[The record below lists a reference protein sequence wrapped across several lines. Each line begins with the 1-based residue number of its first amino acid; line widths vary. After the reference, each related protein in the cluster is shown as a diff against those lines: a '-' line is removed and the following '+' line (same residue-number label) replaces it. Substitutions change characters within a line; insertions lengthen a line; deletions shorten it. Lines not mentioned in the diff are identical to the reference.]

1 LSRGGKS
8 GNFAGMSAVDPG
20 REALR
25 AKLGRL
31 LRALSEGLVE
41 RQEPARWLLLAALS
55 GEHALLVGPPGSGK
69 RSLARRLRGG
79 VEGGGSFERVVTR
92 SSEVEEVFG
101 PLVPAGSGGEERRG
115 EGYLPTAV
123 VGFLGEAFRAS
134 SALLNPLLV
143 LLDDRVVVEGA
154 GRVASPLLTLV
165 GACSRVPEGDEP
177 GALLDRFLFRC
188 LLPPVSEGS
197 FDRLLDPSPPP
208 EEIPAEAR
216 ISLEE
221 IEQIQGEALGVFL
234 PDGVRSLLLGIR
246 RGLGEQG
253 IRVSE
258 RRWKKI
264 GRMLRVA
271 AYCDGRDAVGLAD
284 GWLVLP
290 CLWEQP
296 GQIAEVEG
304 VFLSALDAALVEEPR
319 RILAAT
325 ERAEEQIK
333 GDLAPQEQALDGAG
347 RPLFHDEQ
355 GGITTE
361 EFRLE
366 QVTSPGGEPLYKAPM
381 APGGKAPWSGLTAGD
396 LWENWFQHRAG
407 GREQLDAWIR
417 EPSNRVTVKAPR
429 HKVKKGP
436 AEPELLVARREQ
448 VTSLLGEVRAARRS
462 LADLEGEAQAP
473 LWLSEEQRRQTTTRS
488 REVVAALVAIEERL
502 ARAEEA
508 IRLFLAR
515 TRPTLS

>member
-1 LSRGGKS
+1 
-8 GNFAGMSAVDPG
+8 MSAVDPG
-20 REALR
+20 RDALR
-25 AKLGRL
+25 SRLARL
-31 LRALSEGLVE
+31 LRAVDGGLVE

-69 RSLARRLRGG
+69 RSLARRLRG
-79 VEGGGSFERVVTR
+79 VVAGGGSFERVVTR
-92 SSEVEEVFG
+92 SSAVEEVFG
-101 PLVPAGSGGEERRG
+101 PSVPASSGGEERRR
-115 EGYLPTAV
+115 EGYLPAAS
-123 VGFLGEAFRAS
+123 VGFLGGVFHAS
-134 SALLNPLLV
+134 SAILNPLLV
-143 LLDDRVVVEGA
+143 LLDDRVFVDGA
-154 GRVASPLLTLV
+154 REVASPLLSLV
-165 GACSRVPEGDEP
+165 GACARIPEEDEA

-188 LLPPVSEGS
+188 LLPPVTEGG
-197 FDRLLDPSPPP
+197 FGELLEPAPPP

-216 ISLEE
+216 ISPEE

-234 PDGVRSLLLGIR
+234 PDGVRSLLLRIR
-246 RGLGEQG
+246 RGLSERG

-271 AYCDGRDAVGLAD
+271 AYCDGRDAVGQED

-304 VFLSALDAALVEEPR
+304 VFLAALDATLVEEPR

-325 ERAEEQIK
+325 ERAEAQIK
-333 GDLAPQEQALDGAG
+333 GDLAPQEQALDPAG

-366 QVTSPGGEPLYKAPM
+366 QVSSPEGEPLYKAPM
-381 APGGKAPWSGLTAGD
+381 APGGKANWSGLSATD
-396 LWENWFQHRAG
+396 LWENWFQHRPG
-407 GREQLDAWIR
+407 GRDQLDAWIR
-417 EPSNRVTVKAPR
+417 DPSNRVTVKAPR
-429 HKVKKGP
+429 HRVKKGP
-436 AEPELLVARREQ
+436 AEPELLIARREQ
-448 VTSLLGEVRAARRS
+448 VTSLLGEVRSARRS
-462 LADLEGEAQAP
+462 LADLEDEAPAP
-473 LWLSEEQRRQTTTRS
+473 LWLSEAQRRQTTRRS